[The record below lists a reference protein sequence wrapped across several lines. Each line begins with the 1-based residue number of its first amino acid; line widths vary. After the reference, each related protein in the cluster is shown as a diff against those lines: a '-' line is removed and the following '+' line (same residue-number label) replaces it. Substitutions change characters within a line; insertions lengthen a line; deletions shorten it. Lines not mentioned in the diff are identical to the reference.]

1 MGSIRQVSN
10 SSVKSVLVVNRTG
23 YFKDTVY
30 EQIIGTL
37 QMYDIIPEYKSKNEL
52 MYRKDGIRYWIVF
65 HQDSTGDC
73 RKSRGLH
80 PDYFLSTNW
89 DVTDYLKSIGAIDLN
104 TVSTLCHLIISDFS
118 KEGGVLKE

>member
-1 MGSIRQVSN
+1 MGSERQIQN
-10 SSVKSVLVVNRTG
+10 SSVKSILVVNRTKC
-23 YFKDTVY
+23 FKDKIY
-30 EQIIGTL
+30 EQIVGTL
-37 QMYDIIPEYKSKNEL
+37 KMYDIIPGYQLTDEL
-52 MYRKDGIRYWIVF
+52 MYRKDGIKYWIVF

-73 RKSRGLH
+73 RKIRGLH

-118 KEGGVLKE
+118 QEGSVLK